1 MIIMIFCTLLHFI
14 DQKHD
19 VEFGEEEQALVHDD
33 DPIKGYYTDTCI
45 IGFKYIIYSI
55 NIINKTRHFYIF
67 SILKTRQI

>member
-1 MIIMIFCTLLHFI
+1 MIFCTLLHFI

-45 IGFKYIIYSI
+45 IGFKY
-55 NIINKTRHFYIF
+55 T
-67 SILKTRQI
+67 TV